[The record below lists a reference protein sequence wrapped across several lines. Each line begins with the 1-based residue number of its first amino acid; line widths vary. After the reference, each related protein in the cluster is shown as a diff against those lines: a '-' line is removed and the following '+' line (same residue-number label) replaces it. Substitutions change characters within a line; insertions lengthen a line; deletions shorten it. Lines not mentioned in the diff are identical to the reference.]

1 MSVSYGTITIT
12 DSTDLGQLTAYIT
25 ANNYKQQTLDTNT
38 GSDVYYPNWLENGG
52 TLLLTPNIF
61 YNGSKVVVYDTQTET
76 LNSKVSI
83 TWYENDVNISSNQS
97 STANVTNKLECSRH
111 ANLGIGNRSAI
122 YRAEIKYYPFTL
134 ANGQRDQSLF
144 LVASAEIELSLTT
157 TGKNA
162 DEPKSLQLTTNKGY
176 FTYRYTDEV
185 YGGNT
190 ATITATRSSTVKGIA
205 WYYINASGTET
216 ALPNS
221 FVTNGGN
228 SSQYT
233 GSSITISTTNAWQ
246 STLFGVLTN
255 RGQITFIVKETTSN
269 GGTTLVSNGFTDSVS
284 IMYYKEASPGES
296 VYISSLDN
304 NEETLSVYNNIL
316 DLTSAY
322 SRLYINK
329 DGKNDIDNW
338 HISLSDNIVG
348 NADFTYLGWNS
359 KDYPNGTYKGISS
372 TTITE
377 NQANAPTI
385 NGTVIPTN
393 TLATNDLVI
402 YGTNIF
408 CWNGSKW
415 TKKTTNYTKFGP
427 DCVAVTSMTVNR
439 ANITFLAEHGVYDG
453 NGNFARD
460 DKAADLRNTFT
471 VGKSSSIISHALRLD
486 TVNINRDASGNYTPA
501 TVTLDA
507 ITRTGGSSAQTSYRD
522 AGVIKYKINYATGNP
537 STGENAPGEAISL
550 TLPLPN
556 ETREITLIEVKLGN
570 SSIDSDGPWED
581 TQTISVSNDGTS
593 PFNISVPNQ
602 TDTIST
608 TFEYKPNADFVIDVP
623 FLVMHGFDE
632 VNLHK
637 YVNTS
642 TSYPRVKVGA
652 IYKVKNNTATSTG
665 ITPAFYNNN
674 STATDITNKVK
685 ATLSRST
692 DIGNNGYFDLTF
704 ELSATISKVVRYTY
718 TSVPEA
724 LSPISAQLQ
733 LTPGNTFVNQSGK
746 ILIEP
751 IVNSGAT
758 LITTNLTYLWQIYD
772 GTWKTIRNTSTGVST
787 DYYNEGIFFSNSA
800 SSTSAPSNISNGT
813 ANSKFLHVKG
823 TAVNSYAAIRLTV
836 NYPSKQQQVIEY
848 VSLVDKSDPI
858 QITILST
865 VGDKL
870 TNGQGTGA
878 LYVRTIMNQ
887 DELDSI
893 NTPLMFTNTAPTAT
907 GANPD
912 DYAGMLGCIVKTT
925 NNNVINLDYYYRT
938 SLNGTW
944 QGPRNSTRC
953 VYEWS
958 FRNQDN
964 EPILASDSGINS
976 YLKHVLTG
984 GTDGKPLNTQ
994 FIYIDRNIVNNKLTA
1009 DVKVTVNPIEE

>member
-12 DSTDLGQLTAYIT
+12 DSTDLGQLTAYLT
-25 ANNYKQQTLDTNT
+25 SDKYKQQTLDTNT
-38 GSDVYYPNWLENGG
+38 GNYFPDWIANSGWI
-52 TLLLTPNIF
+52 TFTPHIF
-61 YNGSKVVVYDTQTET
+61 YNGDEVDLTVQGSSSQV
-76 LNSKVSI
+76 LNPQLEI
-83 TWYENDVNISSNQS
+83 TWYEDGTNISTNPSASTTATVLNNNTCKR
-97 STANVTNKLECSRH
+97 TANLSTSDRNV
-111 ANLGIGNRSAI
+111 I
-122 YRAEIKYYPFTL
+122 YQIDIKYYPVL
-134 ANGQRDQSLF
+134 LQSGQPDTSLY
-144 LVASAEIELSLTT
+144 LVSNAEIELSLNM

-162 DEPKSLQLTTNKGY
+162 DDPKSLQLTTNRGY
-176 FTYRYTDEV
+176 FTYRYDDTI
-185 YGGNT
+185 YGEKT

-205 WYYINASGTET
+205 WYYTNASGVET
-216 ALPNS
+216 ALSNS
-221 FVTNGGN
+221 LVTNGGN
-228 SSQYT
+228 SSQFT
-233 GSSITISTTNAWQ
+233 GGSITISTLNSWNN
-246 STLFGVLTN
+246 TLFDALKTV
-255 RGQITFIVKETTSN
+255 GQITFTVKETTSN
-269 GGTTLVSNGFTDSVS
+269 GGTTLVPNGFTDSVS

-372 TTITE
+372 TTITQ

-415 TKKTTNYTKFGP
+415 TKTTTNYTKFGP
-427 DCVAVTSMTVNR
+427 DCVAVTSMAVNR

-460 DKAADLRNTFT
+460 NNAADLRNTFT
-471 VGKSSSIISHALRLD
+471 VGKSSSVISHSLRLD

-507 ITRTGGSSAQTSYRD
+507 ITRTGGSTAQTSYRD

-570 SSIDSDGPWED
+570 SSINSDGPWED

-637 YVNTS
+637 YVNAN

-665 ITPAFYNNN
+665 ITPTFYNNN

-704 ELSATISKVVRYTY
+704 ELSATISRVIRYTY

-746 ILIEP
+746 IIIEP
-751 IVNSGAT
+751 VVNSGAT
-758 LITTNLTYLWQIYD
+758 PITTNLTYLWQIYD
-772 GTWKTIRNTSTGVST
+772 GTWKTIRNTSTGVNT
-787 DYYNEGIFFSNSA
+787 DYYNEGIFFA
-800 SSTSAPSNISNGT
+800 SSSSDTTAPTGISNGT
-813 ANSKFLHVKG
+813 TNSKYLHVKG
-823 TAVNSYAAIRLTV
+823 TAVNGYVALRMTTTYSTTGASVT
-836 NYPSKQQQVIEY
+836 EY
-848 VSLVDKSDPI
+848 VSLVDKNDPI
-858 QITILST
+858 QVTILST

-878 LYVRTIMNQ
+878 LYVKVVMNQ
-887 DELDSI
+887 DELDAI
-893 NTPLMFTNTAPTAT
+893 KTPLTFTNTAPVNASSYP
-907 GANPD
+907 N
-912 DYAGMLGCIVKTT
+912 MMGCIVKPT
-925 NNNVINLDYYYRT
+925 NSNTISYYYREISGGSWT
-938 SLNGTW
+938 LR
-944 QGPRNSTRC
+944 QSTRC
-953 VYEWS
+953 IYEWT
-958 FRNQDN
+958 FRDQNN
-964 EPILASDSGINS
+964 VPILSSENTYLNS
-976 YLKHVLTG
+976 IITNN
-984 GTDGKPLNTQ
+984 TNTQ
-994 FIYIDRNIVNNKLTA
+994 FIYIDRNVINNKLTA
-1009 DVKVTVNPIEE
+1009 DVKVTVNPIES

>member
-329 DGKNDIDNW
+329 DGI
-338 HISLSDNIVG
+338 NIR
-348 NADFTYLGWNS
+348 
-359 KDYPNGTYKGISS
+359 
-372 TTITE
+372 
-377 NQANAPTI
+377 APTPHF
-385 NGTVIPTN
+385 N
-393 TLATNDLVI
+393 
-402 YGTNIF
+402 
-408 CWNGSKW
+408 
-415 TKKTTNYTKFGP
+415 
-427 DCVAVTSMTVNR
+427 
-439 ANITFLAEHGVYDG
+439 
-453 NGNFARD
+453 
-460 DKAADLRNTFT
+460 
-471 VGKSSSIISHALRLD
+471 KS
-486 TVNINRDASGNYTPA
+486 V
-501 TVTLDA
+501 
-507 ITRTGGSSAQTSYRD
+507 
-522 AGVIKYKINYATGNP
+522 
-537 STGENAPGEAISL
+537 
-550 TLPLPN
+550 
-556 ETREITLIEVKLGN
+556 
-570 SSIDSDGPWED
+570 
-581 TQTISVSNDGTS
+581 
-593 PFNISVPNQ
+593 
-602 TDTIST
+602 
-608 TFEYKPNADFVIDVP
+608 
-623 FLVMHGFDE
+623 
-632 VNLHK
+632 
-637 YVNTS
+637 
-642 TSYPRVKVGA
+642 
-652 IYKVKNNTATSTG
+652 
-665 ITPAFYNNN
+665 
-674 STATDITNKVK
+674 
-685 ATLSRST
+685 
-692 DIGNNGYFDLTF
+692 
-704 ELSATISKVVRYTY
+704 
-718 TSVPEA
+718 
-724 LSPISAQLQ
+724 
-733 LTPGNTFVNQSGK
+733 
-746 ILIEP
+746 
-751 IVNSGAT
+751 
-758 LITTNLTYLWQIYD
+758 
-772 GTWKTIRNTSTGVST
+772 
-787 DYYNEGIFFSNSA
+787 
-800 SSTSAPSNISNGT
+800 
-813 ANSKFLHVKG
+813 
-823 TAVNSYAAIRLTV
+823 
-836 NYPSKQQQVIEY
+836 
-848 VSLVDKSDPI
+848 
-858 QITILST
+858 
-865 VGDKL
+865 
-870 TNGQGTGA
+870 
-878 LYVRTIMNQ
+878 
-887 DELDSI
+887 
-893 NTPLMFTNTAPTAT
+893 
-907 GANPD
+907 
-912 DYAGMLGCIVKTT
+912 
-925 NNNVINLDYYYRT
+925 
-938 SLNGTW
+938 
-944 QGPRNSTRC
+944 
-953 VYEWS
+953 
-958 FRNQDN
+958 
-964 EPILASDSGINS
+964 
-976 YLKHVLTG
+976 
-984 GTDGKPLNTQ
+984 
-994 FIYIDRNIVNNKLTA
+994 
-1009 DVKVTVNPIEE
+1009 